1 MKNSSSYGFSKFSG
15 HFRRN
20 NRIGLIE
27 IHFALGS
34 LAGFYVFLANQSL
47 SYYSHESL
55 TLQKTPRVL
64 QILTR
69 GPSSILN
76 SNRGGRKGE
85 GAYRRRDCSGEV
97 VEDAGEVSGITTV
110 YGSPSEMDGVGRST
124 RAGGGARRRRGVRPG
139 HGEIEQLDGS
149 ERFRGYQRR
158 YECKELVGD
167 SLDSSVHARRRKTE
181 VR

>member
-1 MKNSSSYGFSKFSG
+1 MVV
-15 HFRRN
+15 
-20 NRIGLIE
+20 
-27 IHFALGS
+27 HFALGS
-34 LAGFYVFLANQSL
+34 LAGFQVFLVNQSL

-76 SNRGGRKGE
+76 SNRGGRKG
-85 GAYRRRDCSGEV
+85 GWAYRRRDCSGEV
-97 VEDAGEVSGITTV
+97 VEDVGEVSGITTV
-110 YGSPSEMDGVGRST
+110 CGSPSEMARVGRST
-124 RAGGGARRRRGVRPG
+124 RAGGDARRRRGVRPG

-149 ERFRGYQRR
+149 KRFTGCQRR
-158 YECKELVGD
+158 YGCKELVGD